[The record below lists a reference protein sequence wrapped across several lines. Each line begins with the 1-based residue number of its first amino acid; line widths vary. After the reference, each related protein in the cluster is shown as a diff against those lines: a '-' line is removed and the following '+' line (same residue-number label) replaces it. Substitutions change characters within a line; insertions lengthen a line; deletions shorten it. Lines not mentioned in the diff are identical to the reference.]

1 MKRLLSALLLVM
13 LMVSASFAAGRAP
26 LFTFNPEDGGSLT
39 GGFAVSGNALLFGT
53 GTGGMYALNK
63 KNGSLIWSYRG
74 TNSITG
80 APVISG
86 ENVFFSQANGTVTCL
101 KVSDG
106 SLVWETVP
114 HEGENS
120 MIDSGLTAGNGML
133 FFARSDY
140 KLYAVS
146 QKNGRTLWTYSGSS
160 QGLRTAPA
168 YSEGLVF
175 LGEYDGIFSIIDV
188 KTGKRLNGGGA
199 GGAINT
205 PVVSGGKVYFSSWD
219 GSVQAVKIKDVEP
232 LWNAKIGDP
241 VTTSPVT
248 DGKIIVVGTG
258 RGIAAAID
266 SRDGSILWNFNT
278 SGQNAEGGEIAADPV
293 ISGGVVYVASS
304 AGNVFAL
311 DLHTGRARYTYRA
324 EYGGIGANMLISE
337 GVLYFGNTIIY
348 AYN

>member
-13 LMVSASFAAGRAP
+13 LMSISASASVSAP
-26 LFTFNPEDGGSLT
+26 LFKFKPEDGGAIT
-39 GGFAVSGNALLFGT
+39 GGFAVSGNALIFGT
-53 GTGGMYALNK
+53 ETGGVYALNK
-63 KNGSLIWSYRG
+63 RIGSLIWSYRG
-74 TNSITG
+74 TNSVTG
-80 APVISG
+80 APVVVG
-86 ENVFFSQANGTVTCL
+86 ENVFFSQGDGTVTCL

-106 SLVWETVP
+106 SKVWETVP
-114 HEGENS
+114 HEVENS

-140 KLYAVS
+140 KLYAIS

-168 YSEGLVF
+168 YSDGLVF
-175 LGEYDGIFSIIDV
+175 LGEYDGIFSIIDA

-205 PVVSGGKVYFSSWD
+205 PVVNGGKVYFSSWD

-232 LWNAKIGDP
+232 LWNTKIGDP

-258 RGIAAAID
+258 RGIAAALNAGNGNVI
-266 SRDGSILWNFNT
+266 WNFST
-278 SGQNAEGGEIAADPV
+278 EGGEISAAPV
-293 ISGGVVYVASS
+293 ISGGIVYIAS
-304 AGNVFAL
+304 GDGQVFAL
-311 DLHTGRARYTYRA
+311 DASTGRTRYTYKA
-324 EYGGIGANMLISE
+324 EFGGISEGMLVSE
-337 GVLYFGNTIIY
+337 GVLYFGNNIIY

>member
-1 MKRLLSALLLVM
+1 MKRILSALLLVM
-13 LMVSASFAAGRAP
+13 LIAATASAAGRAP
-26 LFTFNPEDGGSLT
+26 LFTFKPEDGGSLK
-39 GGFAVSGNALLFGT
+39 GGFAVSGNALIFGT
-53 GTGGMYALNK
+53 ETGGFYALNK
-63 KNGSLIWSYRG
+63 KNGALIWSYKG

-80 APVISG
+80 VPAVVG
-86 ENVFFSQANGTVTCL
+86 ENVFFSQADGTLTCL
-101 KVSDG
+101 RVSDG
-106 SLVWETVP
+106 SKVWETVP
-114 HEGENS
+114 REGENS

-133 FFARSDY
+133 LFARSDY

-146 QKNGRTLWTYSGSS
+146 QRDGRTLWTYSGSS

-168 YSEGLVF
+168 YSDGLVF
-175 LGEYDGIFSIIDV
+175 LGEYDGIFSIIDA

-205 PVVSGGKVYFSSWD
+205 PVVNNGNVYFSSWD

-258 RGIAAAID
+258 RGIAAALNADNGNVI
-266 SRDGSILWNFNT
+266 WNFST
-278 SGQNAEGGEIAADPV
+278 EGGEISANPV
-293 ISGGVVYVASS
+293 ISGGIVYVAS
-304 AGNVFAL
+304 GDGQVFAV
-311 DLHTGRARYTYRA
+311 DAATGRTRYTYKA
-324 EYGGIGANMLISE
+324 EFGGISEGMLVSD
-337 GVLYFGNTIIY
+337 GVLYFGNTTIY